1 MTLQKIICI
10 RVITAKIIGKVTR
23 KDMERRK
30 DVIYGFPIKT
40 IANIEW

>member
-10 RVITAKIIGKVTR
+10 RVITVKIIGKVTR
-23 KDMERRK
+23 KDMEWRK
-30 DVIYGFPIKT
+30 AVIYGFPIKT